1 MCIRDRLG
9 PDDLALKVEELRQ
22 LTKNKVPIQLKL
34 GASKVYDDVRM
45 AAKCD
50 PDSIYL
56 DGMEGSTEL
65 VRISLLLIL
74 EFQELQQLEK
84 QEEQSTMLVKLEK

>member
-1 MCIRDRLG
+1 MLFRSLG
-9 PDDLALKVEELRQ
+9 QDDLALKVEELRQ

-56 DGMEGSTEL
+56 D
-65 VRISLLLIL
+65 
-74 EFQELQQLEK
+74 
-84 QEEQSTMLVKLEK
+84 

>member
-1 MCIRDRLG
+1 MGQKVTDQVAEMRSLPSGIDQRSPARHPDWLG

-45 AAKCD
+45 ACLLYTSPSPRD
-50 PDSIYL
+50 
-56 DGMEGSTEL
+56 
-65 VRISLLLIL
+65 RSLARMP
-74 EFQELQQLEK
+74 
-84 QEEQSTMLVKLEK
+84 SSA